1 VKPED
6 LLSAL
11 ADLAREAGL
20 VVRSVPR
27 NAAREGEPLATSGLC
42 RVRGEDWVMLA
53 SSDPVEQRVATLAQ
67 ALRSCRATFLDQRY
81 LAPALRECIDAGS
94 AAESETG

>member
-1 VKPED
+1 MRRED

-11 ADLAREAGL
+11 LELARDAGL

-27 NAAREGEPLATSGLC
+27 SAAREGEPLATSGLC

-53 SSDPVEQRVATLAQ
+53 AADPIDQRIEALARG
-67 ALRSCRATFLDQRY
+67 LRACRGEFLERRY
-81 LAPALRECIDAGS
+81 LAPALRQCLEDL
-94 AAESETG
+94 AEGGPEPG